1 MSYSC
6 SFSPIFPFKQVRNLI
21 DVTCVHLHLPMSV
34 IWKPTCVP
42 IQEKNHTNVNCV
54 PSAAVTEA
62 TCPIIEGASI
72 KWYQLKVLGLP

>member
-6 SFSPIFPFKQVRNLI
+6 NFSRICFKQVRNLI
-21 DVTCVHLHLPMSV
+21 DVTYVHLHLLMSA
-34 IWKPTCVP
+34 IWKPICVP
-42 IQEKNHTNVNCV
+42 IQEKNHTNVNYV
-54 PSAAVTEA
+54 PSAAVIEA